1 MSKKFRNLQ
10 GHSDPPIT
18 NDKKTLT
25 RTFRTRTSH
34 ERLRF
39 DSNRAKDSSLCNSIR
54 LPMSAQ
60 DRFYPVGQ
68 PLTPWGDAERAAWL
82 KHVGQARRSYADDV
96 IASLATLRHTFD
108 VVQYGALSQDP
119 NRYPLF
125 CVKSRDWDPRKLIR
139 SLMHF
144 ITGAAAAIVFS
155 FDFKF

>member
-1 MSKKFRNLQ
+1 
-10 GHSDPPIT
+10 
-18 NDKKTLT
+18 
-25 RTFRTRTSH
+25 
-34 ERLRF
+34 
-39 DSNRAKDSSLCNSIR
+39 
-54 LPMSAQ
+54 MSAQ

-144 ITGAAAAIVFS
+144 ITGAAPRLSCSHLISNFEKRSCFPLHFVI
-155 FDFKF
+155 

>member
-1 MSKKFRNLQ
+1 
-10 GHSDPPIT
+10 
-18 NDKKTLT
+18 
-25 RTFRTRTSH
+25 
-34 ERLRF
+34 
-39 DSNRAKDSSLCNSIR
+39 
-54 LPMSAQ
+54 MSAH
-60 DRFYPVGQ
+60 DHFYPVGQ

-96 IASLATLRHTFD
+96 IASLATLKHTFH

-139 SLMHF
+139 SLMLF

-155 FDFKF
+155 FVFKF